1 MPPEGVGDTGRG
13 ECCGLQH
20 DGRGLGRNLGSF
32 PSHDT
37 GDSDRAGV
45 VGDQQVIGGESA
57 ADAVEGG
64 DLLPLGGEPHP
75 DRSLQFGGVVGVQRL
90 PGLEHHVVGDVHRKG
105 NGTHP
110 AGPQPVRHEPGRRGD
125 RIEALD
131 GEGDE
136 HGAAIRFQDDGV
148 AVGNRGGQRQVVGV
162 TERNPVDNRQ
172 FATQPPQ

>member
-1 MPPEGVGDTGRG
+1 MSTVIRRFACAEGRVQGVGFRMFVRQQAVMRDITGWVKNMSDG
-13 ECCGLQH
+13 TVTMELQ
-20 DGRGLGRNLGSF
+20 G
-32 PSHDT
+32 
-37 GDSDRAGV
+37 
-45 VGDQQVIGGESA
+45 A

-110 AGPQPVRHEPGRRGD
+110 AGPQPVRHEPGCRGS
-125 RIEALD
+125 RIEALNR
-131 GEGDE
+131 EGDE
-136 HGAAIRFQDDGV
+136 HTAAIRLQDNGI

-162 TERNPVDNRQ
+162 TERNPVDNRKFTAQ
-172 FATQPPQ
+172 SPQ